1 MKAYQTYHEI
11 DLSTDVMSASSH
23 RLIQLLLEKCLQNI
37 ELAKSYMSADDV
49 VKKCQSISK
58 SMYIV
63 NYLRACLNFKVE
75 SALDLSERLELLYFF
90 VERRLLLA
98 NSQNKIEYLNEATQV
113 IAIIKSGWDGIAS
126 LQN

>member
-1 MKAYQTYHEI
+1 MKAHQTYHEI
-11 DLSTDVMSASSH
+11 DVSTDVMSASSH
-23 RLIQLLLEKCLQNI
+23 RLIQLLLEKCLQNM
-37 ELAKSYMSADDV
+37 ELAKSYMSANDI

-75 SALDLSERLELLYFF
+75 SALELSERLESLYFF
-90 VERRLLLA
+90 VEKRLLLA
-98 NSQNKIEYLNEATQV
+98 NSQNKVEYLNEATEV
-113 IAIIKSGWDGIAS
+113 LTTIKSGWDGIAS